1 MNNKK
6 SVKGIMLDGKDNV
19 AIVTADTMPG
29 DPVFYC
35 RDENHYIVS
44 RDEIRQY
51 HKIALSDIEKGS
63 FVIRYGEKI
72 GVAIKNIKAGESVHV
87 HNLKSESEARYE
99 GIV

>member
-1 MNNKK
+1 MDNKK
-6 SVKGIMLDGKDNV
+6 SVKGIMLDRKDNV

-29 DPVFYC
+29 DPVFYGQ
-35 RDENHYIVS
+35 DENHYIVS

-51 HKIALSDIEKGS
+51 HKIAGS

-72 GVAIKNIKAGESVHV
+72 GVAIKSIKAGESVHV